1 MYTRTVGALLTHCPR
16 RQGSHACMNRKRA
29 AQHSCTC
36 MHLKACACV
45 QTQIGGGGARSLAR
59 SLPALQFPSLT
70 LNQSFLIY
78 QKGFVSWRLMPTP
91 IRGKKTTQQQWK
103 SQSKSLL
110 WCDYTHNQIRAD
122 LNRHRT
128 QNHIK
133 GNSMWMAL
141 HCSQSPFPNPP
152 YPLSALLSLI
162 LSLTFFLH
170 FSLSLFCHHHHC
182 LLIFYRQWPEKFL
195 TSDLYFPL
203 LWVDPLFSARS
214 TKSAIHPP
222 PRGKTLVTQVGPG
235 IDDNR

>member
-45 QTQIGGGGARSLAR
+45 QTQVGGGGTIARSLA
-59 SLPALQFPSLT
+59 PCVA
-70 LNQSFLIY
+70 
-78 QKGFVSWRLMPTP
+78 VSIFDSESIIFNLSEGICVMKADANSNKRE
-91 IRGKKTTQQQWK
+91 KTTQQQWK

>member
-1 MYTRTVGALLTHCPR
+1 MCRHKL
-16 RQGSHACMNRKRA
+16 
-29 AQHSCTC
+29 
-36 MHLKACACV
+36 
-45 QTQIGGGGARSLAR
+45 GGGARSLAR

-141 HCSQSPFPNPP
+141 HCSQSPFPKPP

-182 LLIFYRQWPEKFL
+182 LLIFLSPVTWKIPNQWL
-195 TSDLYFPL
+195 I
-203 LWVDPLFSARS
+203 FSS
-214 TKSAIHPP
+214 SLSWSSVFCSQH
-222 PRGKTLVTQVGPG
+222 
-235 IDDNR
+235 